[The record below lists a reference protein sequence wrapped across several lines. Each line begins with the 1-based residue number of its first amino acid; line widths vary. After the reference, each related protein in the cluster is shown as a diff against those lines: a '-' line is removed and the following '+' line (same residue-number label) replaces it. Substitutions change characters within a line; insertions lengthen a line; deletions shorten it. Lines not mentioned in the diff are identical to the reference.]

1 MRNFL
6 LPLAALSVVLSA
18 CAPHVRQTPRNCPQ
32 AGCRPINMEKVST
45 LPQPGSRL
53 VEHEGEAIYLL
64 PGLRLQG
71 ADIVGVQRM
80 IDPQSSSVAVEVSLS
95 DFAGTRMQAF
105 STAEIGNRLAFVVD
119 GHVLATPIVSSSF
132 GAEFQI
138 SVTSVAEADQIARL
152 IHGHASDK

>member
-6 LPLAALSVVLSA
+6 LPLAALSVMLSA
-18 CAPHVRQTPRNCPQ
+18 CATQATQTPRNCPD
-32 AGCRPINMEKVST
+32 AGCRPINLEKVSA
-45 LPQPGSRL
+45 LPQPGSWP
-53 VEHEGEAIYLL
+53 VEHEGEALHLL

-80 IDPQSSSVAVEVSLS
+80 IDPQSGRVFVEVTLS

-119 GHVLATPIVSSSF
+119 GQVLATPVVSASF

-138 SVTSVAEADQIARL
+138 SAASVAEADQITRL
-152 IHGHASDK
+152 VRGHASDK